1 MRKRS
6 GMLVMLVGVALALV
20 SGLMVLAIARRASA
34 AQPVV
39 EVKQVLVVMA
49 AREVPEGTAISAD
62 ALVMQAFPADFI
74 PLGAI
79 PTPEQAVGKYT
90 TTRLTKGQIVL
101 DNQLSPTKRAGNV
114 ARSVPPGKVAVAL
127 PMTDLMSTAKAI
139 NPGDHVDVLLTLNLR
154 EGLVND
160 PQSAPAGAGKTSSG
174 MATGARVVFANQAD
188 TPRNN
193 VTQATLQNVEV
204 LQVGEAEESTANIPE
219 GNAVGARKVGSIIV
233 LVDHQDALVLKY
245 AKDSGGVVD
254 LALRA
259 PEDTAHAK
267 TEPMTVDLLFE
278 RFQFRRPVPV
288 P

>member
-139 NPGDHVDVLLTLNLR
+139 NPGDRVDVLLTLNLR
-154 EGLVND
+154 EGVVND
-160 PQSAPAGAGKTSSG
+160 PQAAPAAAGKTGSS
-174 MATGARVVFANQAD
+174 MATSARVVFAGQSD

-204 LQVGEAEESTANIPE
+204 LQVGEAEESTANITDT
-219 GNAVGARKVGSIIV
+219 GTGARKTPAIIV

-259 PEDTAHAK
+259 PEDTAQVR
-267 TEPMTVDLLFE
+267 TNPVTVDLFFE
-278 RFQFRRPVPV
+278 RFQFQRPHPVP
-288 P
+288 

>member
-6 GMLVMLVGVALALV
+6 GMLIMLVGVALALV
-20 SGLMVLAIARRASA
+20 SGMMVLAIARQASA
-34 AQPVV
+34 GQAA

-49 AREVPEGTAISAD
+49 GRDVPMGTAIPAD
-62 ALVMQAFPADFI
+62 ALTLQAFPADFV
-74 PLGAI
+74 PQGAI
-79 PTPEQAVGKYT
+79 PAPEQAVGKYT
-90 TTRLTKGQIVL
+90 VTHLTKGQIIL
-101 DNQLSPTKRAGNV
+101 ATQLSAVKRAGNL
-114 ARSVPPGKVAVAL
+114 AQSVPPGKVAVAL